1 MFSEGVARCYLRAW
15 LCDLR
20 CSRWQIDLETLL
32 RASRVNSGKGQNRTE
47 GGREDKKNRE
57 LSNKSE
63 GGGSS
68 EEMENAMV
76 RLGRGEVS

>member
-1 MFSEGVARCYLRAW
+1 MFSEGVAMCSLRAW

-20 CSRWQIDLETLL
+20 CSRRQIDLETLL
-32 RASRVNSGKGQNRTE
+32 RASRVNSGKGQNRRR
-47 GGREDKKNRE
+47 REDKKNRE
-57 LSNKSE
+57 VSNKSE

-76 RLGRGEVS
+76 RLGRSEVS